1 MQTAFQMVSMLGDV
15 VDRGT
20 GAVVRR
26 GGVAFPVGGKT
37 GTTNDFKDAWF
48 VGFSSNLVVGVWVGF
63 DQPKPIGREA
73 YGSRYAAPIW
83 ADFMQRAARVRRP
96 EAFDAPAGLKETTLC
111 RVSYQRPVEGCPTYT
126 EYLKPDDK
134 VPSGL
139 CTIHRGSIKQQVRRA
154 IEGLFSDLGKR
165 IRGIFR

>member
-1 MQTAFQMVSMLGDV
+1 M
-15 VDRGT
+15 
-20 GAVVRR
+20 
-26 GGVAFPVGGKT
+26 K
-37 GTTNDFKDAWF
+37 
-48 VGFSSNLVVGVWVGF
+48 
-63 DQPKPIGREA
+63 
-73 YGSRYAAPIW
+73 
-83 ADFMQRAARVRRP
+83 RAAQCAGPRP
-96 EAFDAPAGLKETTLC
+96 STPAGLKETTLC